1 MIKNTFLE
9 RSIFQDII
17 PEISFIDNKI
27 ISNSIL
33 NDFLSIKEN
42 NFNKF
47 KDIKI
52 FSTQHII
59 WVCDYVRDHVSLHY
73 GFNFVL
79 KETFAQIQFINES
92 SIKRNHIDIKNLEH
106 SPMYTMLY
114 FPYGDDG
121 KIIIEYPSFNN
132 QIKEIEIP
140 IEIGKLVIFNSDLNY
155 YLTSNNKDKFR
166 ITLIS
171 TFFIL

>member
-1 MIKNTFLE
+1 MIKHTFLE

-47 KDIKI
+47 KDVNI

-59 WVCDYVRDHVSLHY
+59 WVCDYVRDHVLLHY

-92 SIKRNHIDIKNLEH
+92 SVKRNHIDINNLEH

-121 KIIIEYPSFNN
+121 KIIIECPSFNN

-140 IEIGKLVIFNSDLNY
+140 IEIGKLVVFNSDLNY